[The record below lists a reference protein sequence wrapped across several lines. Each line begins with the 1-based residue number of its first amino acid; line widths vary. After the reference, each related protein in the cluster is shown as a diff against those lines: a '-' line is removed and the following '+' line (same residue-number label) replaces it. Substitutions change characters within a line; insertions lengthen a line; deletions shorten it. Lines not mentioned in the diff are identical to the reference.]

1 MKLSKAVFSIPYTTS
16 FRTDKLNQAM
26 GCGHNV
32 IYGTY
37 LYPQENRDALH
48 FYLSPYHFG
57 GTGLNCKFKWM
68 FARAFGTAQDYEI
81 LKSPEI
87 VAKSIKDNVEIR
99 FKDIIV
105 DWKKPIDDNLANSR
119 QYLNSL
125 V

>member
-1 MKLSKAVFSIPYTTS
+1 
-16 FRTDKLNQAM
+16 M